1 MSAQVAVVGLNVAGS
16 FALDPLEGCDAVGI
30 EKRFEPGKPVECGEL
45 IPTEREIK
53 TLIPSLENHHLFRI
67 PRKFAVNKTRTIELI
82 LPDGTVI
89 PSEFESYIIN
99 RDEMVQHMIERSD
112 VEILT
117 GHIVLA
123 LRGDVLTVRD
133 RSTGRE
139 FELKADVVLG
149 CDGGNSIV
157 RRSLGM
163 KRPDLC
169 PTLQYVMKGV
179 ESEED
184 SVKMFIGRDIAPGG
198 YAWIIPKGDG
208 IANVG
213 IGFRREYARE
223 GDSIYK
229 ALERFVRKFGPSRDY
244 LKNAK
249 VVDRVGAVVP
259 VDLPSETLIGNVILA
274 GDAGSQIITHV
285 GAGNPTGMICG
296 RIAGEVVRGY
306 LDGKLELREYERRW
320 KRELLETLVESYRIK
335 TLWDSVAGDESSMMR
350 LMKKLV
356 SREEMNTLIRGRL
369 PLKLRFGRYL
379 LPVLKRVV

>member
-229 ALERFVRKFGPSRDY
+229 ALERFVRKFGPSKDY